1 MFYGVL
7 SSAEFF
13 DPTASFVPRY
23 EHRHTRFEGKN
34 RWADGIGGD
43 RPARSRQPARMHDV
57 SRPVNQERESS
68 NSVVC
73 LRSTGKDA
81 NSANL
86 YWLTASEIGSRAF
99 IVTKMVLYGEGEFGL
114 DTRHVRS

>member
-1 MFYGVL
+1 
-7 SSAEFF
+7 
-13 DPTASFVPRY
+13 
-23 EHRHTRFEGKN
+23 
-34 RWADGIGGD
+34 
-43 RPARSRQPARMHDV
+43 MHDV
-57 SRPVNQERESS
+57 SRAVNQEREISK
-68 NSVVC
+68 SVVC
-73 LRSTGKDA
+73 LRSTGKDP